1 MNEKRMFQ
9 GLLVLWS
16 GEGIYWLTDYCFD
29 PNDAPEATWMRT
41 RDMDLLES
49 LMKTGATVVY
59 LEEADLM
66 EVE

>member
-29 PNDAPEATWMRT
+29 PNDAPEAM
-41 RDMDLLES
+41 
-49 LMKTGATVVY
+49 
-59 LEEADLM
+59 
-66 EVE
+66 